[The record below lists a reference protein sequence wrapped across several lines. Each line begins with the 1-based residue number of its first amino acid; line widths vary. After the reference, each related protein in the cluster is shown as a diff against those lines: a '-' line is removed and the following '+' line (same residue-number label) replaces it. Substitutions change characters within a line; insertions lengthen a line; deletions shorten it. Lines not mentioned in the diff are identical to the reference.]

1 MSNSVKENQ
10 SNTRP
15 LVAVLLA
22 THKPN
27 SFLAEQVN
35 SIRQQIGVEVK
46 IYWGDFESTDDTK
59 KYIRS
64 LLLGI
69 NYLEF
74 ETREA
79 GSAANFF
86 FLLSKAKE
94 EFIAFCDQD
103 DIWIYDKLI
112 NQVRTIENCNKIP
125 ALTHS
130 NSQLLVN
137 GQISHKKS
145 ICITHEFKSLMF
157 TNCCQ
162 GCTLM
167 INKKAQQILLETL
180 PNNILWHDW
189 WIAIVISVTGKIFFA
204 DDVQVL
210 YRIHPGNTIGI
221 PKFYK
226 RITNF
231 LGRPEGIISNQLL
244 KALELYGSFINLTTE
259 EMRLVNS
266 LTSTS
271 SAQRLRACIV
281 DRKRRTTILDDLM
294 RRFAW
299 ILRRP

>member
-1 MSNSVKENQ
+1 MKKNQ
-10 SNTRP
+10 PETRP
-15 LVAVLLA
+15 VVAVLLA
-22 THKPN
+22 THNPN
-27 SFLAEQVN
+27 SFLAAQVN
-35 SIRQQIGVEVK
+35 SIRQQIDVEVK
-46 IYWGDFESTDDTK
+46 IYWGDFQSTEETK
-59 KYIRS
+59 NYIRS
-64 LLLGI
+64 LLMGI

-74 ETREA
+74 EIRET
-79 GSAANFF
+79 GPAANFF

-103 DIWIYDKLI
+103 DIWISDKLI
-112 NQVRTIENCNKIP
+112 NQVRSLENCNEIP

-157 TNCCQ
+157 FNCCQ

-167 INKKAQQILLETL
+167 INKKAQAILLETL
-180 PNNILWHDW
+180 PSNIVWHDW
-189 WIAIVISVTGKIFFA
+189 WIAIVISITGKIFFA
-204 DDVQVL
+204 EDVQVL
-210 YRIHPGNTIGI
+210 YRVHPGNTIGI

-231 LGRPEGIISNQLL
+231 LGRPEGRISNQLFS
-244 KALELYGSFINLTTE
+244 ALGLYGSFINLATK
-259 EMRLVNS
+259 EMRLVNR

-299 ILRRP
+299 ILRQP